1 MSPTDV
7 SNITFHQVLDC
18 NKCLLMSD
26 RSLRSGKLALVPSVA
41 FDKHMSRGLV
51 LEHRDHHA
59 LQEWEGRLRRHL
71 RGGNIFQS
79 ACIIRFVCL
88 ATSVCLIGYFGT
100 IIRETKSR
108 FLFPILTETEVNNCF
123 SIIT

>member
-1 MSPTDV
+1 MEAELYYFLFAATLEVMSPTDV
-7 SNITFHQVLDC
+7 STITFHQELDC

-51 LEHRDHHA
+51 LEHHDQHA

-71 RGGNIFQS
+71 RGRN
-79 ACIIRFVCL
+79 VCL
-88 ATSVCLIGYFGT
+88 HKLLAIGHCVCSSLCICSMISYQ
-100 IIRETKSR
+100 
-108 FLFPILTETEVNNCF
+108 N
-123 SIIT
+123 